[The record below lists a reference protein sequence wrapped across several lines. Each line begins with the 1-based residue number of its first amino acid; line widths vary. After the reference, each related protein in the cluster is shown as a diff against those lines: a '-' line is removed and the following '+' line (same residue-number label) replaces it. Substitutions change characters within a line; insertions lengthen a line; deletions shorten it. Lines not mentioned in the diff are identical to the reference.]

1 LKVSAIIQARMGSS
15 RLPGKVMKKVNG
27 KPLLEYQIER
37 VLRSKHID
45 HVIVATTTEEIDN
58 SIESFC
64 DTMEIDCVR
73 GSEKDVL
80 GRYYKALKK
89 YPSDLIIRLTSDCP
103 LLDPEVVDLVITT
116 YLNNREDVDYVSNTI
131 QRSYPRG
138 MDVEILSS
146 ALLHEINTLATK
158 DYEREHVTPYIY
170 QNEMY
175 KIIQVVSEKDNSWH
189 RWTVDTTEDFLLI
202 QEIISSLY
210 TENPEF
216 TIADI
221 LNLFDER
228 PELVLINQ
236 HIEQK
241 KLATEKD

>member
-37 VLRSKHID
+37 VLRSKYID
-45 HVIVATTTEEIDN
+45 QVIVATTTEEIDN
-58 SIESFC
+58 SIVSFC
-64 DTMEIDCVR
+64 AEREIDCVR

-80 GRYYKALKK
+80 GRYYNASMK
-89 YPSDLIIRLTSDCP
+89 YLSDLVIRLTSDCP
-103 LLDPEVVDLVITT
+103 LMDPEVIDLVITT
-116 YLNNREDVDYVSNTI
+116 YLNNRENVDYVSNTL

-138 MDVEILSS
+138 MDVEIFSS
-146 ALLHEINTLATK
+146 ALLHEINTFATK
-158 DYEREHVTPYIY
+158 DFEREHVTPYIY

-175 KIIQVVSEKDNSWH
+175 KIIQVVSEEDNSNH

-210 TENPEF
+210 TKNPEF